1 MTSRVSAVLTAT
13 AHPSPHEGRV
23 GPFALWFGV
32 VGAPL
37 AWALQQLV
45 TPPIF
50 AHGCYPHDVPISEP
64 IWSNAAAVATTIE
77 LVALFACVAAGL
89 ISWRNWQRA
98 GAEKAGSAHHLLEGG
113 DGRTRFM
120 SMVGMISSGLF
131 LLAVIFALT
140 AFYLVAGCNG

>member
-1 MTSRVSAVLTAT
+1 MEQR
-13 AHPSPHEGRV
+13 GRCRHDDRA
-23 GPFALWFGV
+23 G
-32 VGAPL
+32 GAFCL
-37 AWALQQLV
+37 RRR
-45 TPPIF
+45 
-50 AHGCYPHDVPISEP
+50 
-64 IWSNAAAVATTIE
+64 
-77 LVALFACVAAGL
+77 GL